1 MCSRQTLH
9 IDPDIQADV
18 THNVTHN
25 VYLTVITLWVLPER
39 YENVKI
45 SVTELAP

>member
-1 MCSRQTLH
+1 MLQTEIT

-18 THNVTHN
+18 THNVTLN

-39 YENVKI
+39 WGNVKI
-45 SVTELAP
+45 SVTAVTP